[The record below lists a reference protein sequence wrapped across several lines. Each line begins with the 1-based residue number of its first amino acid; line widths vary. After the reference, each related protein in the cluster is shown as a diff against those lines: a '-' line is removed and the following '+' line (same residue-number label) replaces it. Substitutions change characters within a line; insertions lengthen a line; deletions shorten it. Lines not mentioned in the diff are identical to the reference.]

1 MSTPWQNASEM
12 PSDGRM
18 HLPLALIPVLLLL
31 AGMLLSRVDV
41 CMVSSVVG
49 CLRGEWRKAQIVL
62 VITTAIAVVLL
73 VFTALGEL
81 QPPQLP
87 QCWWVPAGGLLFGFA
102 SARNQ
107 GCFLGSSL
115 QLTRGDGRAWLTA
128 LGWILGFRLSGVVQ
142 PVEALQASP
151 LRIATATTLLIVLTL
166 WSLRMPLSPPL
177 QRLRRGPIAPDQMT
191 RSIWVASLLCGSL
204 LALVDHDGWHW
215 DPSSLA
221 QALSQAPHWV
231 ASPRTVATSE
241 LFGTVLLLGMAL
253 EAWIRDRFHWRP
265 ASWCDLP
272 RLGWGILMAMGS
284 VLALGGNDSQLFR
297 YLPGGSPH
305 AWLALPAMM
314 LGIWLS
320 LISSRDC

>member
-1 MSTPWQNASEM
+1 
-12 PSDGRM
+12 M
-18 HLPLALIPVLLLL
+18 HLPPALIPVLLLL

-73 VFTALGEL
+73 VLTSFGEL
-81 QPPQLP
+81 QPLQR
-87 QCWWVPAGGLLFGFA
+87 QMRWWVPAGGLLFGFA

-128 LGWILGFRLSGVVQ
+128 LGWILGFRLSGFDL
-142 PVEALQASP
+142 PVESLQASP
-151 LRIATATTLLIVLTL
+151 LRIATVTALLIVLAL
-166 WSLRMPLSPPL
+166 WSLRMPLSPPQ
-177 QRLRRGPIAPDQMT
+177 QRLRHEPPAPDQLP

-204 LALVDHDGWHW
+204 LALVDHDGWQW

-221 QALSQAPHWV
+221 QALSRAPRWV
-231 ASPRTVATSE
+231 ASSRSVAASE
-241 LFGTVLLLGMAL
+241 LLGTVLLSGMAF
-253 EAWIRDRFHWRP
+253 EALIRGRFRWRP

-272 RLGWGILMAMGS
+272 RLGWGILMAMGA

-305 AWLALPAMM
+305 AWLALPAMT

-320 LISSRDC
+320 MISSGDY

>member
-1 MSTPWQNASEM
+1 
-12 PSDGRM
+12 M

-87 QCWWVPAGGLLFGFA
+87 LYWWVPAGGLLFGFA

-115 QLTRGDGRAWLTA
+115 QLTRGDCRAWLTA
-128 LGWILGFRLSGVVQ
+128 LGWILGFCLSGFVQ

-151 LRIATATTLLIVLTL
+151 LRIATVTTLLIVLTL
-166 WSLRMPLSPPL
+166 WSLRMPLSPPP

-191 RSIWVASLLCGSL
+191 RSI
-204 LALVDHDGWHW
+204 
-215 DPSSLA
+215 
-221 QALSQAPHWV
+221 WV

>member
-1 MSTPWQNASEM
+1 
-12 PSDGRM
+12 M

-87 QCWWVPAGGLLFGFA
+87 LYWWVPAGGLLFGFS

-128 LGWILGFRLSGVVQ
+128 LGWILGFCLSGFVQ

-151 LRIATATTLLIVLTL
+151 LRTATVTTLLNC
-166 WSLRMPLSPPL
+166 
-177 QRLRRGPIAPDQMT
+177 AD
-191 RSIWVASLLCGSL
+191 
-204 LALVDHDGWHW
+204 ALVSADA
-215 DPSSLA
+215 PVSSSA
-221 QALSQAPHWV
+221 
-231 ASPRTVATSE
+231 ASSTRA
-241 LFGTVLLLGMAL
+241 
-253 EAWIRDRFHWRP
+253 DR
-265 ASWCDLP
+265 S
-272 RLGWGILMAMGS
+272 
-284 VLALGGNDSQLFR
+284 
-297 YLPGGSPH
+297 
-305 AWLALPAMM
+305 
-314 LGIWLS
+314 
-320 LISSRDC
+320 